1 MRKQSNT
8 LIVPLCLTNQN
19 KVKSVAFAN
28 SPSSMRP
35 VRVSFEQETVENV
48 KRGYTGNDPGVKIWT
63 FSAALMF
70 SLTVFT
76 TIGKSGTFYH
86 MIYLL
91 HVFTFTWVDST

>member
-1 MRKQSNT
+1 MN
-8 LIVPLCLTNQN
+8 
-19 KVKSVAFAN
+19 N
-28 SPSSMRP
+28 SLKI
-35 VRVSFEQETVENV
+35 TVENV

-86 MIYLL
+86 VSLFVWKYFPPNMQFSPECMPI
-91 HVFTFTWVDST
+91 VTNVPKFTVVTQFDLIQSS